1 MSDDQW
7 APRFLVV
14 AVTLGF
20 LAALGYLLVYGM
32 PQTASEPVLVLLG
45 ALGSGW
51 TGVLAFYFGS
61 TAGSRHKTE
70 LLARQSQDGG

>member
-1 MSDDQW
+1 VTEDRW

-51 TGVLAFYFGS
+51 TGILGYHFGS

-70 LLARQSQDGG
+70 LLAERERTS